1 MAYMFGIIV
10 FLAMLA
16 VCWFGFMAAE
26 RQAGRLHVATARSRD
41 AEPAHGATPSAHQ
54 DQSPAPAAHRGQAA
68 ATQSSS
74 AQRIM
79 EADTSTKAGESN
91 AGSSAAGTSKEV

>member
-26 RQAGRLHVATARSRD
+26 RQAGRL
-41 AEPAHGATPSAHQ
+41 
-54 DQSPAPAAHRGQAA
+54 
-68 ATQSSS
+68 
-74 AQRIM
+74 
-79 EADTSTKAGESN
+79 
-91 AGSSAAGTSKEV
+91 